1 MSEPRTPDEL
11 LARYLTHLEVER
23 GVSAHTLR
31 AYSADLARYFEW
43 AERAGVDPIRLD
55 HSALRRYL
63 AELDRARYSRTTV
76 KRRLSAV
83 RSFFGYLVTE
93 GEIESD
99 PASVLTSP
107 KTPARL
113 PRLVPPGELAALL
126 EAPPPDT
133 PIGKRDRA
141 LLELLYATG
150 ARVAEISTLDLSGLD
165 LAQGQITV
173 MGKGAKERL
182 IPVHRFAVERL
193 RDYLAHGTSCAG
205 QTRLTRCGVP
215 VQSGQ
220 SPLHRRDPPGLRQ
233 AARRLAGA
241 AGTLSPH
248 ALRHTFATHLLD
260 QGADLRTVQELLGHI
275 ALSTTQIYTH
285 VSMKRLSDVHRS
297 THPRA

>member
-1 MSEPRTPDEL
+1 MAERPSADEL
-11 LARYLTHLEVER
+11 RSRYLTHLRVER
-23 GVSAHTLR
+23 GVSPHTLR
-31 AYSADLARYFEW
+31 AYSGDLARYFEW
-43 AERAGVDPIRLD
+43 AERTGVDPVGLD
-55 HSALRRYL
+55 HRALRRYL

-83 RSFFGYLVTE
+83 RSFFAFLVSE
-93 GEIESD
+93 GELDSD

-113 PRLVPPGELAALL
+113 PKVVQAGELSALL
-126 EAPPPDT
+126 DAPPADT
-133 PIGKRDRA
+133 VVGKRDRA

-150 ARVAEISTLDLSGLD
+150 ARVSEISSLDLGGLD

-173 MGKGAKERL
+173 MGKGSKERVL
-182 IPVHRFAVERL
+182 PVHRYATGRI
-193 RDYLAHGTSCAG
+193 RTYLAEARPALVRPSSPDAVFLS
-205 QTRLTRCGVP
+205 TRGNRL
-215 VQSGQ
+215 SADAI
-220 SPLHRRDPPGLRQ
+220 RRVFNKSAQ
-233 AARRLAGA
+233 V
-241 AGTLSPH
+241 AGTTAGLSPH